1 MGKKTMASKI
11 YFLRLG
17 TDHKNTLYISFWYFP
32 QCFKNCAL
40 FMLQPE
46 YSLNL
51 SLTVFYYS
59 CLLRLLRSKHWEIL
73 HSNPS
78 RKKVDANMP
87 KVFYKQKYYYYCCFF

>member
-59 CLLRLLRSKHWEIL
+59 CQLRLLEIL
-73 HSNPS
+73 YSNPS
-78 RKKVDANMP
+78 RKKVDANMS
-87 KVFYKQKYYYYCCFF
+87 KIIYKQKYYYYCFFRILHFF